1 MAYVK
6 VCVCIRVCVCVRQT
20 TRRERDREA
29 EREKECARAA
39 PDWMESSMFVLELL
53 AAYLDHMC
61 SEFGSNR
68 PNERHIVPQNCSVCT
83 CAHGKQPARAER
95 EREKADLEW
104 QNSRWKSMSLVRQTR
119 QFWCCGCWICHVH
132 SCGCKLIFVCFM
144 WAGESE
150 ESKVLFLRRLLWPY
164 FCAERWNAWGYG

>member
-1 MAYVK
+1 MWLLTVMYILTKGASFCSWERERYVWLLHVAVWVAYVK

-104 QNSRWKSMSLVRQTR
+104 QNSRWNQ
-119 QFWCCGCWICHVH
+119 CH
-132 SCGCKLIFVCFM
+132 
-144 WAGESE
+144 
-150 ESKVLFLRRLLWPY
+150 
-164 FCAERWNAWGYG
+164 

>member
-1 MAYVK
+1 MWLLTVMYILTKGASFLFMREREIRLAFTCSSVGG
-6 VCVCIRVCVCVRQT
+6 VCESVVCIRVCVCVRQT

-95 EREKADLEW
+95 ERK
-104 QNSRWKSMSLVRQTR
+104 KQTWSDKTPDGN
-119 QFWCCGCWICHVH
+119 QCH
-132 SCGCKLIFVCFM
+132 
-144 WAGESE
+144 
-150 ESKVLFLRRLLWPY
+150 
-164 FCAERWNAWGYG
+164 